1 MFQMDLLSETWAMN
15 KPKVVEMLRTLV
27 RAKSKHDASNENRN
41 SDVKNENRNSDDNNQ
56 ASGNLD
62 RSGILKDRF
71 IFSYIQ
77 HLMSNA

>member
-15 KPKVVEMLRTLV
+15 KPKVVEILRTLV
-27 RAKSKHDASNENRN
+27 QAKSKHDASNENRN
-41 SDVKNENRNSDDNNQ
+41 SDVKNSDDNNQ

-71 IFSYIQ
+71 VFSYVQ